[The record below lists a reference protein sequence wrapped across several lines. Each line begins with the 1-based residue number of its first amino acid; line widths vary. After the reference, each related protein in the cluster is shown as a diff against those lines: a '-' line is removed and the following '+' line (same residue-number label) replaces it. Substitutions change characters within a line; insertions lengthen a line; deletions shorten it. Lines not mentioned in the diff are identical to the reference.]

1 MMTPAAKRTA
11 ERVIG
16 VVALLLAALGPLIFS
31 DYWVSF
37 ILTQAFLMGIAAAS
51 LIFLSAYGGMVS
63 LAQGSLAG
71 VAGFALGNM
80 VTRAESKGLN
90 LGWDPWLSVL
100 LAILITVAI
109 GLLFGALAS
118 RSTGIYFLMITLTL
132 GVLVYYFFGQVT
144 EVSGF
149 SGISGI
155 ARYAPDLVGGGTDPD
170 RLYYTAL
177 IVAALV
183 YVLIRF
189 ILRTP
194 FGYALQGVRD
204 DPVRMASLGYNV
216 TLHRTLAFGLG
227 AFIAA
232 LSGVLYVWWNGQ
244 IDPASINLQNTVDLL
259 IIAVIGG
266 LARIEGAWLGA
277 LAFIVIN
284 NYVRDVSVPILGG
297 SFNTVIGFI
306 FLAIVLVSP
315 DGLMGIWE
323 RVTTGRRRPAFGATI
338 EPAAATSGGT
348 ERGTSGQVAG
358 HGTTEPPE
366 EGGGK

>member
-1 MMTPAAKRTA
+1 MLTPRAKQTT
-11 ERVIG
+11 ERAIG
-16 VVALLLAALGPLIFS
+16 GAALFLALIGPFIFS

-37 ILTQAFLMGIAAAS
+37 ILTQTFLIGIAAAS
-51 LIFLSAYGGMVS
+51 LIFLSAYGGMIS
-63 LAQGSLAG
+63 LCQGALAG

-80 VTRAESKGLN
+80 VTQAESKGLN
-90 LGWDPWLSVL
+90 LGWNPWLSVL
-100 LAILITVAI
+100 LAILITVVVGI
-109 GLLFGALAS
+109 LFGALAS
-118 RSTGIYFLMITLTL
+118 RSTGIYFLMITLTY

-155 ARYAPDLVGGGTDPD
+155 ARYAPDLVGGGSDPN

-177 IVAALV
+177 IVALLV

-189 ILRTP
+189 VLRTP

-204 DPVRMASLGYNV
+204 DPVRMSSLGYNV
-216 TLHRTLAFGLG
+216 ALHRTLAFGLG
-227 AFIAA
+227 AFFASM
-232 LSGVLYVWWNGQ
+232 SGVLYVWWNGQ

-266 LARIEGAWLGA
+266 LARVEGAWLGA
-277 LAFIVIN
+277 FAFIAIN

-323 RVTTGRRRPAFGATI
+323 RVTTGRRRPAFGATVA
-338 EPAAATSGGT
+338 PVAATSGGT
-348 ERGTSGQVAG
+348 ARGTSGQVAG
-358 HGTTEPPE
+358 HETTEPPE

>member
-1 MMTPAAKRTA
+1 MMTPAAKTTA
-11 ERVIG
+11 ERAIAG
-16 VVALLLAALGPLIFS
+16 VALLLAVLGPLIFS

-37 ILTQAFLMGIAAAS
+37 VLTQTFLMGVAAAS
-51 LIFLSAYGGMVS
+51 LIFLSAYGGMIS
-63 LAQGSLAG
+63 LCQGALAG

-80 VTRAESKGLN
+80 VTQAESKGLN

-100 LAILITVAI
+100 LAILITVGV

-118 RSTGIYFLMITLTL
+118 RSTGIYFLMITLTY

-155 ARYAPDLVGGGTDPD
+155 ARYAPDLVGGPGNPN

-177 IVAALV
+177 IVAILV

-189 ILRTP
+189 VLRTP

-216 TLHRTLAFGLG
+216 ALHRTIAFGLG
-227 AFIAA
+227 AFIAS

-266 LARIEGAWLGA
+266 LARVEGAWLGA
-277 LAFIVIN
+277 FAFIAIN
-284 NYVRDVSVPILGG
+284 NYVREVSVPILGG

-315 DGLMGIWE
+315 DGLMGIWD
-323 RVTTGRRRPAFGATI
+323 RLTTGRRRPAFGAKV
-338 EPAAATSGGT
+338 EPAAATSGGAA
-348 ERGTSGQVAG
+348 RGTSGQVAG
-358 HGTTEPPE
+358 HGTKEPPR

>member
-1 MMTPAAKRTA
+1 MVPATRQLV

-16 VVALLLAALGPLIFS
+16 VGVLVLAALGPLIFS

-37 ILTQAFLMGIAAAS
+37 ILTQTFLMGIAAAS
-51 LIFLSAYGGMVS
+51 LIFLSAYGGMIS
-63 LAQGSLAG
+63 LAQLSLAG

-80 VTRAESKGLN
+80 VTDTASKGLN
-90 LGWDPWLSVL
+90 LGWDPWLSAI
-100 LAILITVAI
+100 LAIAI
-109 GLLFGALAS
+109 AVVVGLLFGALAS
-118 RSTGIYFLMITLTL
+118 RSTGIYFLMITLTY

-155 ARYAPDLVGGGTDPD
+155 ARRAPELVGGGSDPN

-177 IVAALV
+177 IVALLV
-183 YVLIRF
+183 YLLIRF
-189 ILRTP
+189 VLTTP

-216 TLHRTLAFGLG
+216 PLHRTLAFGLG
-227 AFIAA
+227 AFIAS

-266 LARIEGAWLGA
+266 LARVEGAWLGA
-277 LAFIVIN
+277 FAFIVIN

-315 DGLMGIWE
+315 DGLMGIWD
-323 RVTTGRRRPAFGATI
+323 RLTTGRRRPAFGATV

-348 ERGTSGQVAG
+348 ARGTPGQVAG
-358 HGTTEPPE
+358 HGTQEPPK